1 MTYLNA
7 IAASNMPKAASPA
20 ESRSSPDRPLA
31 GVRPVK
37 AIAGLVIRDDL
48 PQAKLGNL
56 RRVRPGFGDHGLGN
70 LLFITSSLIR
80 TSRIRFP
87 SA

>member
-1 MTYLNA
+1 
-7 IAASNMPKAASPA
+7 MPKAASPA

-56 RRVRPGFGDHGLGN
+56 RRCGPASA
-70 LLFITSSLIR
+70 ITAWAIL
-80 TSRIRFP
+80 
-87 SA
+87 